1 MDCAEFK
8 LMVHA
13 FVDGEFDARE
23 QVEAEQ
29 HLDACPRCRELA
41 RHTALFRATLQASYT
56 PERAPDALRARIM
69 ASLQQQAQA
78 ELAAAPVPAP
88 ALAPAVA
95 AAPRRRAWAPWAAA
109 AALAALTV
117 GAATLWSGFGPSPAP
132 AAVDVAAPPE
142 AAREAIVAESVNL
155 HRRNLPVEITGPSDA
170 RVRYWFHGKVDF
182 PVNLPRFDRVRQENV
197 NLLGARL
204 SNLREKQA
212 AYVVYEARGQ
222 KLSVMV
228 FDDQHRVR
236 RVAAA
241 PRARADEREI
251 YNAGGYNV
259 AIVEDDGVTY
269 SITSELPR
277 EDMVKLVNAAFQPNA
292 APQEP

>member
-1 MDCAEFK
+1 
-8 LMVHA
+8 
-13 FVDGEFDARE
+13 
-23 QVEAEQ
+23 
-29 HLDACPRCRELA
+29 
-41 RHTALFRATLQASYT
+41 
-56 PERAPDALRARIM
+56 M
-69 ASLQQQAQA
+69 ASLQQQAQE
-78 ELAAAPVPAP
+78 ELAAAPAPAPLAVVPADE
-88 ALAPAVA
+88 AP
-95 AAPRRRAWAPWAAA
+95 APRRLNWAPWAAA

-117 GAATLWSGFGPSPAP
+117 GAAAWWSGLGPSPAP
-132 AAVDVAAPPE
+132 ALVDAAAPPE

-277 EDMVKLVNAAFQPNA
+277 EDMVKLVNAAFQPNT